1 MNSILVV
8 DDDDVFRNRLIK
20 AFQERGLN
28 SLSAANLE
36 LTLTPSK
43 SLPSAPAPS
52 LARAEWEHI
61 QRVLSDCSGNIS
73 HAAKQLGLPRRSLQ
87 RKLIKLPPKE

>member
-43 SLPSAPAPS
+43 SLPSAPAPH
-52 LARAEWEHI
+52 LQEP
-61 QRVLSDCSGNIS
+61 SGNTY
-73 HAAKQLGLPRRSLQ
+73 
-87 RKLIKLPPKE
+87 KEFYLTAQAI